1 MAEGDLMN
9 NGLMS
14 LIGNTPILKLK
25 KVNDTRSTILAKLE
39 ALNPSGSIKDVMAFY
54 MTDIAE
60 KKGLLKPGGKIIEET
75 SGNTGISF
83 AMIAAFRGYHFI
95 AVMPEHMSQER
106 KQLIQSFGAEIVL
119 TPEAEGFPGAQKKL
133 EELAEENKD
142 AWLPRQF
149 ENRDNTD
156 AHREITGRRILQ
168 AVGKN
173 IDFFVAGIGTGG
185 SLMGVAEALKQ
196 ANPRVKIIAVEPAES
211 AVLSGG
217 EPHNHIIQGIGPGF
231 IPELINFNL
240 IDEII
245 QVSGKDASAMAR
257 KLIREEGLMVGI
269 SSGANVLASLAIA
282 RKSGPGKTI
291 ATLLPDRGERYLSM
305 NVL

>member
-1 MAEGDLMN
+1 MN
-9 NGLMS
+9 NGLIS
-14 LIGNTPILKLK
+14 LIGNTPMMALK
-25 KVNDTRSTILAKLE
+25 KVNDTGSTILAKLE
-39 ALNPSGSIKDVMAFY
+39 SLNPSGSIKDVMAFY
-54 MTDIAE
+54 MTEIAE
-60 KKGLLKPGGKIIEET
+60 KKGLLKPGSKIIEET

-83 AMIAAFRGYHFI
+83 AMIAALKGYHFI

-106 KQLIQSFGAEIVL
+106 KQLIKSFGAEIVL
-119 TPEAEGFPGAQKKL
+119 TPEEDGFPGAQKKL

-156 AHREITGRRILQ
+156 AHREITGKRILQ
-168 AVGKN
+168 AVGKD
-173 IDFFVAGIGTGG
+173 IDFCVAGVGTGG

-196 ANPRVKIIAVEPAES
+196 ANPKVKIIAVEPAES
-211 AVLSGG
+211 AVMSGG
-217 EPHNHIIQGIGPGF
+217 EPHNHIIQGIGSGF
-231 IPELINFNL
+231 IPELVDLDL

-245 QVSGKDASAMAR
+245 PVSGEDAAAMAR
-257 KLIREEGLMVGI
+257 RLVREEGLLVGI
-269 SSGANVLASLAIA
+269 SSGANILASLDIA

-291 ATLLPDRGERYLSM
+291 VTLLPDRGERYLSM